1 MVMLN
6 ALGLLF
12 HLVSGGILVFFFLIN
27 SFYLLFVVLSLVGL
41 FRYQRM
47 TSYVRMKEIFSLPL
61 AKPISI
67 IAPAY
72 NEGPN
77 IIESVRSLL
86 ALEYPLFEVIVVN
99 DGSTDSTLDK
109 LIQAYD
115 LKKVYR
121 VFRKSVESAPIHGI
135 YMSRQEPKL
144 VVVDKANGKKADAM
158 NAGLNIARYPLF
170 CAIDADSILDRDAL
184 LKAVRPF
191 HEDPERTVGVGG
203 IIRVS
208 NGCVIKNGQV
218 HRVKMPRNLLARFQ
232 VLEYV
237 RAFFGGRMGM
247 SMMNS
252 LLIISGAFGVFRK
265 DIALKVG
272 GYRSGAIGEDIDLV
286 IRLRRYLHD
295 HKIPYRITF
304 IPDPVCW
311 TEGPESLK
319 VLSGQRNR
327 WHRGLTEVL
336 ILYRKMIFNPR
347 YGMTG
352 MLALPFYLIFE
363 MMGPFVELVGYI
375 MFTYFVATGQINS
388 PFAVRFFLLAVV
400 YGMIL
405 SLSALLIEEFSLQRY
420 PRLSDVVTMA
430 AVGILENIVYR
441 QWLVVVRVKAF
452 FDLIGGNKGWGTME
466 KKGFTLEHE
475 QP

>member
-1 MVMLN
+1 MLG
-6 ALGLLF
+6 ALAIAF
-12 HLVSGGILVFFFLIN
+12 QIVSGGILIFFFLIN
-27 SFYLLFVVLSLVGL
+27 SFYLLFIVLSLLGL

-77 IIESVRSLL
+77 ILESVRSLL

-99 DGSTDSTLDK
+99 DGSTDGTLEK
-109 LIQAYD
+109 LIGAFD
-115 LKKVYR
+115 LRKTNR
-121 VFRKSVESAPIHGI
+121 VFRRVAVSAPIRGI
-135 YMSRQEPKL
+135 YLSPQEPKL
-144 VVVDKANGKKADAM
+144 VVVDKLNGKKADAM
-158 NAGLNIARYPLF
+158 NAGLNVARYPLF
-170 CAIDADSILDRDAL
+170 CALDADSILDRDAL
-184 LKAVRPF
+184 LKVVRPF

-208 NGCVIKNGQV
+208 NGCVIKRGQV
-218 HRVKMPRNLLARFQ
+218 HRIRMPRNFLARFQ
-232 VLEYV
+232 VLEYI

-247 SMMNS
+247 SMMNC

-265 DIALKVG
+265 DIALKIG

-311 TEGPESLK
+311 TEGPEKLK
-319 VLSGQRNR
+319 TLAGQRNR
-327 WHRGLTEVL
+327 WHRGLIEVL
-336 ILYRKMIFNPR
+336 TLYRKMIFNPR
-347 YGMTG
+347 YGATG

-363 MMGPFVELVGYI
+363 MMGPFVELLGYVI
-375 MFTYFVATGQINS
+375 FAFFILTGQMNR
-388 PFAVRFFLLAVV
+388 PFALRFFLLAVV

-405 SLSALLIEEFSLQRY
+405 SLSALLIEEYSAQRF
-420 PRLSDVVTMA
+420 PRLSDIVMMA
-430 AVGILENIVYR
+430 AFGILENVVYR

-452 FDLIGGNKGWGTME
+452 FDLMRGNKGWGTME

-475 QP
+475 

>member
-1 MVMLN
+1 MMT
-6 ALGLLF
+6 ALDLLF
-12 HLVSGGILVFFFLIN
+12 HLLSGGILVFFFLIN
-27 SFYLLFVVLSLVGL
+27 TFYFLFVILSLIGL

-47 TSYVRMKEIFSLPL
+47 TSYIRMKEIFSLPL
-61 AKPISI
+61 AKPISL

-99 DGSTDSTLDK
+99 DGSTDSTLQK
-109 LIQAYD
+109 LIEAYD
-115 LKKVYR
+115 LKKTNR
-121 VFRKSVESAPIHGI
+121 VFRRSVESAPVLGI
-135 YMSRQEPKL
+135 YMSPKEPKL
-144 VVVDKANGKKADAM
+144 VVVDKVNGKKADAM

-184 LKAVRPF
+184 LKVVRPF

-208 NGCVIKNGQV
+208 NGCVVKRGQV
-218 HRVKMPRNLLARFQ
+218 HKIGMPRNFLARFQ

-247 SMMNS
+247 SMMNC
-252 LLIISGAFGVFRK
+252 LLIISGAFGLFRK

-304 IPDPVCW
+304 VPDPVCW
-311 TEGPESLK
+311 TEGPENLR
-319 VLSGQRNR
+319 VLAGQRNR
-327 WHRGLTEVL
+327 WHRGLIEVL
-336 ILYRKMIFNPR
+336 FLYRRMLFNPR
-347 YGMTG
+347 YGTTG
-352 MLALPFYLIFE
+352 MLAMPFYFLFE
-363 MMGPFVELVGYI
+363 MLGPFVELLGYVI
-375 MFTYFVATGQINS
+375 FIFFIATGQLNS

-400 YGMIL
+400 YGMLL
-405 SLSALLIEEFSLQRY
+405 SLSALLIEEFSQNRF
-420 PRLSDVVTMA
+420 PRLSDVVTI
-430 AVGILENIVYR
+430 AVFGILENVVYR

-452 FDLIGGNKGWGTME
+452 FDLLRGNKGWGTME
-466 KKGFTLEHE
+466 KKGFTLEHD

>member
-1 MVMLN
+1 MMT
-6 ALGLLF
+6 ALDLLF

-27 SFYLLFVVLSLVGL
+27 TFYFLFVILSLIGL

-47 TSYVRMKEIFSLPL
+47 TSYIRMKEIFSLPL
-61 AKPISI
+61 AKPISL

-99 DGSTDSTLDK
+99 DGSTDSTLQK
-109 LIQAYD
+109 LIEAYD
-115 LKKVYR
+115 LKKTNR
-121 VFRKSVESAPIHGI
+121 VFRRSVESAPVLGI
-135 YMSRQEPKL
+135 YMSPKEPKL
-144 VVVDKANGKKADAM
+144 VVVDKVNGKKADAM

-184 LKAVRPF
+184 LKVVRPF

-208 NGCVIKNGQV
+208 NGCVVKRGQV
-218 HRVKMPRNLLARFQ
+218 HKIGMPRNFLARFQ

-247 SMMNS
+247 SMMNC
-252 LLIISGAFGVFRK
+252 LLIISGAFGLFRK

-304 IPDPVCW
+304 VPDPVCW
-311 TEGPESLK
+311 TEGPENLR
-319 VLSGQRNR
+319 VLAGQRNR
-327 WHRGLTEVL
+327 WHRGLIEVL
-336 ILYRKMIFNPR
+336 FLYRRMLFNPR
-347 YGMTG
+347 YGTTG
-352 MLALPFYLIFE
+352 MLAMPFYFLFE
-363 MMGPFVELVGYI
+363 MLGPFVELLGYVI
-375 MFTYFVATGQINS
+375 FIFFIATGQLNS

-400 YGMIL
+400 YGMLL
-405 SLSALLIEEFSLQRY
+405 SLSALLIEEFSQNRF
-420 PRLSDVVTMA
+420 PRLSDVVTI
-430 AVGILENIVYR
+430 AVFGILENVVYR

-452 FDLIGGNKGWGTME
+452 FDLLRGNKGWGTME
-466 KKGFTLEHE
+466 KKGFTLEHD

>member
-1 MVMLN
+1 MLN
-6 ALGLLF
+6 ALDFLF

-61 AKPISI
+61 AKPISL

-99 DGSTDSTLDK
+99 DGSTDSTLEK

-115 LKKVYR
+115 LKKTNR
-121 VFRKSVESAPIHGI
+121 VFRKSVESAPVRGI
-135 YMSRQEPKL
+135 YMSPKEPKL
-144 VVVDKANGKKADAM
+144 VVVDKVNGKKADAM

-184 LKAVRPF
+184 LKVVRPF

-208 NGCVIKNGQV
+208 NGCVIKRGQV
-218 HRVKMPRNLLARFQ
+218 HKIGMPRNVLARFQ

-247 SMMNS
+247 SMMNC
-252 LLIISGAFGVFRK
+252 LLIISGAFGLFRK

-295 HKIPYRITF
+295 HKTPYRITF
-304 IPDPVCW
+304 VPDPVCW
-311 TEGPESLK
+311 TEGPENLK
-319 VLSGQRNR
+319 VLAGQRNR
-327 WHRGLTEVL
+327 WHRGLIEVL
-336 ILYRKMIFNPR
+336 FLYRRMLFNPR
-347 YGMTG
+347 YGTTG
-352 MLALPFYLIFE
+352 MLAMPFYLLFE
-363 MMGPFVELVGYI
+363 MLGPFVELLGYI
-375 MFTYFVATGQINS
+375 IFAFFVMTGQINS

-405 SLSALLIEEFSLQRY
+405 SLSALLIEEFSMNRF
-420 PRLSDVVTMA
+420 PRLSDIITIA
-430 AVGILENIVYR
+430 IFGILENIVYR

-452 FDLIGGNKGWGTME
+452 FDLMRGKKGWGMME

>member
-1 MVMLN
+1 
-6 ALGLLF
+6 
-12 HLVSGGILVFFFLIN
+12 
-27 SFYLLFVVLSLVGL
+27 
-41 FRYQRM
+41 
-47 TSYVRMKEIFSLPL
+47 MKEIFSLPL
-61 AKPISI
+61 AKPISL

-99 DGSTDSTLDK
+99 DGSTDSTLQK
-109 LIQAYD
+109 LIEAYD
-115 LKKVYR
+115 LKKTNR
-121 VFRKSVESAPIHGI
+121 VFRRSVESAPVLGI
-135 YMSRQEPKL
+135 YMSPKEPKL
-144 VVVDKANGKKADAM
+144 VVVDKVNGKKADAM

-184 LKAVRPF
+184 LKVVRPF

-208 NGCVIKNGQV
+208 NGCVVKRGQV
-218 HRVKMPRNLLARFQ
+218 HKIGMPRNFLARFQ

-247 SMMNS
+247 SMMNC
-252 LLIISGAFGVFRK
+252 LLIISGAFGLFRK

-304 IPDPVCW
+304 VPDPVCW
-311 TEGPESLK
+311 TEGPENLR
-319 VLSGQRNR
+319 VLAGQRNR
-327 WHRGLTEVL
+327 WHRGLIEVL
-336 ILYRKMIFNPR
+336 FLYRRMLFNPR
-347 YGMTG
+347 YGTTG
-352 MLALPFYLIFE
+352 MLAMPFYFLFE
-363 MMGPFVELVGYI
+363 MLGPFVELLGYVI
-375 MFTYFVATGQINS
+375 FIFFIATGQLNS

-400 YGMIL
+400 YGMLL
-405 SLSALLIEEFSLQRY
+405 SLSALLIEEFSQNRF
-420 PRLSDVVTMA
+420 PRLSDVVTI
-430 AVGILENIVYR
+430 AVFGILENVVYR

-452 FDLIGGNKGWGTME
+452 FDLLRGNKGWGTME
-466 KKGFTLEHE
+466 KKGFTLEHD

>member
-1 MVMLN
+1 MLN
-6 ALGLLF
+6 ALDFLF

-61 AKPISI
+61 AKPISL

-99 DGSTDSTLDK
+99 DGSTDSTLEK

-115 LKKVYR
+115 LKKMNR
-121 VFRKSVESAPIHGI
+121 VFRRSVESAPVRGI
-135 YMSRQEPKL
+135 YMSPKEPKL
-144 VVVDKANGKKADAM
+144 VVVDKVNGKKADAM

-184 LKAVRPF
+184 LKVVRPF

-208 NGCVIKNGQV
+208 NGCVIKRGQV
-218 HRVKMPRNLLARFQ
+218 HKIGMPRNVLARFQ

-247 SMMNS
+247 SMMNC

-295 HKIPYRITF
+295 HKTPYRITF
-304 IPDPVCW
+304 VPDPVCW
-311 TEGPESLK
+311 TEAPENLK
-319 VLSGQRNR
+319 VLAGQRNR
-327 WHRGLTEVL
+327 WHRGLIEVL
-336 ILYRKMIFNPR
+336 FLYRRMLFNPR
-347 YGMTG
+347 YGTTG
-352 MLALPFYLIFE
+352 MLAMPFYLLFE
-363 MMGPFVELVGYI
+363 MLGPFVELLGYVI
-375 MFTYFVATGQINS
+375 FAFFVMTGQIDS

-405 SLSALLIEEFSLQRY
+405 SLSALLIEEFSMNRF
-420 PRLSDVVTMA
+420 PRLSDIITIA
-430 AVGILENIVYR
+430 IFGILENIVYR

-452 FDLIGGNKGWGTME
+452 FDLMRGKKGWGMME